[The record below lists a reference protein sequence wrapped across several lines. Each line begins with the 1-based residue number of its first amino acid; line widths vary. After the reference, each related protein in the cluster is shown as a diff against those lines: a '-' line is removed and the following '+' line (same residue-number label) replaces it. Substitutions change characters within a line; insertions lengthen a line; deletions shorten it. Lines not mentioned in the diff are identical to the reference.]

1 MPKFNNLVG
10 ILAISAALTGGAVTL
25 GAAVAA
31 GSANAATVMGGYVG
45 GGGYPYPYGNFNSN
59 RNSQRQK
66 HKALNGNNNKNKN
79 KTKQWQ
85 HERQNQGQHQF
96 LLRDFTL
103 VLTPFQKTDTDAR
116 ALPYNWQYGN
126 TQSYPYTRTNSY
138 SDQFNNPRQGQDSI
152 AQPKTNTAT
161 EINPRLKKKDIN
173 ADIDVDVEKEKKIEK
188 EKKDFDGEPEFVP

>member
-25 GAAVAA
+25 GTAVAA

-45 GGGYPYPYGNFNSN
+45 GGGGYPYPYGNFNAN

-66 HKALNGNNNKNKN
+66 HKALNGNKNKNKN

-126 TQSYPYTRTNSY
+126 TQSYPYTRTNSF
-138 SDQFNNPRQGQDSI
+138 SDQFNNPRQGQDN
-152 AQPKTNTAT
+152 QTEPKTNTAT
-161 EINPRLKKKDIN
+161 EINPRMDKK
-173 ADIDVDVEKEKKIEK
+173 DIDVDVER
-188 EKKDFDGEPEFVP
+188 DRDDHGRDHGRGPVFVP

>member
-25 GAAVAA
+25 GTAVAA
-31 GSANAATVMGGYVG
+31 TSASAATVMGGYVG
-45 GGGYPYPYGNFNSN
+45 GGGYPYANYN
-59 RNSQRQK
+59 RNRNAQHQK
-66 HKALNGNNNKNKN
+66 NKGANGNKNKNKN

-85 HERQNQGQHQF
+85 HERQNQGQNQF

-138 SDQFNNPRQGQDSI
+138 SDQFNNPRQGQDSL

-161 EINPRLKKKDIN
+161 EVNPRVDKKDID
-173 ADIDVDVEKEKKIEK
+173 ADIDVDAQNERNRGHRGGYDRGGPVI
-188 EKKDFDGEPEFVP
+188 VP